1 LCLDKPSRFGS
12 EERLKQFGCVNDNL
26 PLFRSVGERSLVNPN
41 QELPDP
47 LHLNG
52 QVTPSKHIVNVL
64 IHQAKR
70 IVLTPRLRFYCH
82 HDDP

>member
-1 LCLDKPSRFGS
+1 MYLDKSSLSGS

-26 PLFRSVGERSLVNPN
+26 PLFRPIGERSLVNPN
-41 QELPDP
+41 QKLSDP
-47 LHLNG
+47 LYLNV
-52 QVTPSKHIVNVL
+52 QFASSKHIVNVS
-64 IHQAKR
+64 IHEAKR